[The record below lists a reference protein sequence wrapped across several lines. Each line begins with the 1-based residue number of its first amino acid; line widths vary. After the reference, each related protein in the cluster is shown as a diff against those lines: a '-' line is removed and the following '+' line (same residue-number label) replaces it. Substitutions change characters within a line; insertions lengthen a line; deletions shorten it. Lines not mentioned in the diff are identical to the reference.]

1 MHFKIFPSLIEKPE
15 NIKFENQ
22 ENDEK
27 IELFLR
33 AHWIDNTSWIF
44 IALILTILP
53 LILVQI
59 DFSLNLNILSRIP
72 LSLIFGGLIIYFMLI
87 IAYIIE
93 NFLFWYF
100 NADIVTNKHIVD
112 INFYSLLSREIN
124 EVGLEDVEIVSRKSA
139 GILDSLFNFG
149 DVIIETA
156 AEQKNIRMD
165 DISNP
170 DFVVDKIQDLREKR
184 KLFFEGDSG

>member
-33 AHWIDNTSWIF
+33 AHWIENSSWI
-44 IALILTILP
+44 ITAILLTILP
-53 LILVQI
+53 LILVQL
-59 DFSLNLNILSRIP
+59 DLQFNLNLLSTIP
-72 LSLIFGGLIIYFMLI
+72 PQLIFGGLIIYFMLV
-87 IAYIIE
+87 IAFVIE

-112 INFYSLLSREIN
+112 INFYSLLSREIT
-124 EVGLEDVEIVSRKSA
+124 EVGLEDVEIVSRQSG

-165 DISNP
+165 NISNP
-170 DFVVDKIQDLREKR
+170 DFVVDKIQDLREAR
-184 KLFFEGDSG
+184 KLFFEGDSQ